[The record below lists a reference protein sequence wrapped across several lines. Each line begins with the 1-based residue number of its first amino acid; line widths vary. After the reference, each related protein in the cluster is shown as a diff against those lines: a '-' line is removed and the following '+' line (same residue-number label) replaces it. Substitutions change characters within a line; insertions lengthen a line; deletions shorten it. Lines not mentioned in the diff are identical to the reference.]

1 MTLVM
6 RTATREDVPAL
17 RALLADDVLGRAR
30 EDLTVAGLRCYLD
43 AYDRIASDPRNLL
56 LAAEEAGRVV
66 GTCQITFIPYLS
78 RGGGE
83 RAHIEAVRVAADR
96 RGCGIGRAM
105 MEHALGEARR
115 RGCRIAQLTSD
126 KSRTD
131 AHRFYAGLGFR
142 ATHDG
147 FKLAL

>member
-1 MTLVM
+1 MTARM
-6 RTATREDVPAL
+6 RPARRDDVPAL
-17 RALLADDVLGRAR
+17 RALLADDALGRTR
-30 EDLTVAGLRCYLD
+30 EDLTAAGLQRYLD
-43 AYDRIASDPRNLL
+43 AYDLIAADPRNLL
-56 LAAEEAGRVV
+56 LVAEEAGRVV

-78 RGGGE
+78 RGGSE
-83 RAHIEAVRVAADR
+83 RALIEAVRVAADR

-115 RGCRIAQLTSD
+115 RGCLIAQLTSD
-126 KSRTD
+126 RSRTG
-131 AHRFYAGLGFR
+131 AHRFYAGLGFE